1 MKTVEKRN
9 IHFLATEL
17 FKVKNGLSPL
27 FMSEVFVQNAQYY
40 DLSKKTEFKRNN
52 VKRRTTELKL

>member
-1 MKTVEKRN
+1 MTTVEKKN

-17 FKVKNGLSPL
+17 FKIKDGLSPS
-27 FMSEVFVQNAQYY
+27 FMREVFVENAQYY

-52 VKRRTTELKL
+52 VKRCTTELKL